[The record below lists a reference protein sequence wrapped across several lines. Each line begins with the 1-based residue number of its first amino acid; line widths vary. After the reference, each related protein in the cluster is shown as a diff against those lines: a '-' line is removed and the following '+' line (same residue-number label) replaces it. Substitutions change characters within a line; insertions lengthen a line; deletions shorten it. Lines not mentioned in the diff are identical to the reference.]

1 MKRILLF
8 TLACLLLLWGSVALV
23 LLLAAL
29 YGLYPL
35 ATVFLMTVLVCLLFA
50 VLHETDRG
58 SGCGLMSRSDI
69 PPPPPPRRRQPY
81 PPQTKDPM

>member
-8 TLACLLLLWGSVALV
+8 TLASLLLLWGSVALV

-35 ATVFLMTVLVCLLFA
+35 TAIVLASVLVCLLFA
-50 VLHETDRG
+50 VLHVMDRG
-58 SGCGLMSRSDI
+58 GAWIISRSDI
-69 PPPPPPRRRQPY
+69 PPPTPPRRR
-81 PPQTKDPM
+81 

>member
-8 TLACLLLLWGSVALV
+8 ALASLLLLWGSVALV

-35 ATVFLMTVLVCLLFA
+35 TAIVLASVLVCLLFA
-50 VLHETDRG
+50 VMHETDRG
-58 SGCGLMSRSDI
+58 VGGGLMSRSDI
-69 PPPPPPRRRQPY
+69 PPPPPPKRR
-81 PPQTKDPM
+81 

>member
-8 TLACLLLLWGSVALV
+8 TLTSLLLLWGSVALV
-23 LLLAAL
+23 LLLTAL

-35 ATVFLMTVLVCLLFA
+35 TAIALASVLVCLLFA

-58 SGCGLMSRSDI
+58 DAWIISRSDI
-69 PPPPPPRRRQPY
+69 PPPPPPHKR
-81 PPQTKDPM
+81 